1 VISRRTI
8 AAFVIALILG
18 IVVGPTAWKDG
29 QPCRNWRKT
38 HRDENMVGRLEI
50 EGVGLSPCQMMMP
63 HRPVWFPLVGI
74 AWLIS
79 ITYVARY
86 VLVDIFKYRNRRKLA
101 EQEKLFGEFER

>member
-1 VISRRTI
+1 MT
-8 AAFVIALILG
+8 
-18 IVVGPTAWKDG
+18 
-29 QPCRNWRKT
+29 
-38 HRDENMVGRLEI
+38 
-50 EGVGLSPCQMMMP
+50 MP

-101 EQEKLFGEFER
+101 EQEKLFGELRDEDY